1 MPKPGAAISRFG
13 SLIALV
19 ACSLLAMCSE
29 PTPVVY
35 ALGEPIPLIVF
46 ELKVVRTES
55 IPSLHPY
62 AGSIFDASS
71 GATVRDGE
79 KAVAVHVNWKGIDR
93 YDGAGIDLF
102 LKHSLYVIDD
112 AGDRYKVADA
122 ISRREFMGH
131 YSMIGEQRDRDFVVI
146 FIVHEDSRALVLHIE
161 HPDPPDD
168 GSRLM
173 AIPLDT

>member
-1 MPKPGAAISRFG
+1 
-13 SLIALV
+13 
-19 ACSLLAMCSE
+19 
-29 PTPVVY
+29 
-35 ALGEPIPLIVF
+35 
-46 ELKVVRTES
+46 
-55 IPSLHPY
+55 
-62 AGSIFDASS
+62 
-71 GATVRDGE
+71 
-79 KAVAVHVNWKGIDR
+79 VNWKGIDR

-131 YSMIGEQRDRDFVVI
+131 YSRIGEQRDRDFVVI
-146 FIVHEDSRALVLHIE
+146 FIVHEDSHALVLHIE